1 MRAVTYSGAGGND
14 VVAVQERPTPE
25 PVGEE
30 VLVRIR
36 YAGINPADVMQR
48 EGKYP
53 APPGAPQDIPGLE
66 ISGEVVSCGERV
78 QRWSPGDRVFGLLAG
93 GGLADHAIVH
103 QSAVVRVPDNLDDR
117 EAAAVPQAFIT
128 AHDAIRSQA
137 GLTMGETLLVQGA
150 TGGVGTAAIQIA
162 LAAGARVLGVTRS
175 DDGRQ
180 LVSEL
185 GAEPINDADVAT
197 EVAEATDGRGADVI
211 LELIGAP
218 HFPANLDAL
227 APKGR
232 IIVVGV
238 GGGAVTEVALMGLM
252 LKRATLRGTVL
263 RGRSTEEKALV
274 VSDFAREV
282 LPHLASGAIRP
293 LVDRSFPLAD
303 ITDALDYIAAP
314 GKRGK
319 VLLDLGDA

>member
-1 MRAVTYSGAGGND
+1 MKAVTFTGAGGND
-14 VVAVQERPTPE
+14 VVAVEERPTPE

-48 EGKYP
+48 EGNYP
-53 APPGAPQDIPGLE
+53 PPPGAPQDIPGLE
-66 ISGEVVSCGERV
+66 ISGEVIACGARV

-93 GGLADHAIVH
+93 GGLADHALVH
-103 QSAVVRVPDNLDDR
+103 QSSVTRVPDDLDDR

-150 TGGVGTAAIQIA
+150 TGGVGTAAIQIG
-162 LAAGARVLGVTRS
+162 LATGARVLGVTRS
-175 DDGRQ
+175 DEGRQ
-180 LVSEL
+180 LVTEL
-185 GAEPINDADVAT
+185 GAEAINDDNVAD
-197 EVAEATDGRGADVI
+197 EVGEATQGKGADVI
-211 LELIGAP
+211 LELVGAP

-227 APKGR
+227 AVQGR

-238 GGGAVTEVALMGLM
+238 GGGAATEVALMGLM
-252 LKRATLRGTVL
+252 IKRATLRGTVL
-263 RGRSTEEKALV
+263 RGRSIEEKALV
-274 VSDFAREV
+274 VRGFEREV
-282 LPHLASGAIRP
+282 LPHLASGAMRP
-293 LVDRSFPLAD
+293 LIDRSFALDD
-303 ITDALDYIAAP
+303 IKDAFDYIAAP

>member
-1 MRAVTYSGAGGND
+1 MKAVTFNGAGGND
-14 VVAVQERPTPE
+14 IVAVQDRPTPE

-48 EGKYP
+48 EGNYP
-53 APPGAPQDIPGLE
+53 PPPGAPQDIPGLE
-66 ISGEVVSCGERV
+66 ICGEVIACGERA

-93 GGLADHAIVH
+93 GGLADHAVVH
-103 QSAVVRVPDNLDDR
+103 QGSVTRVPDVLDER

-137 GLTMGETLLVQGA
+137 GLTMGETLLVHGA
-150 TGGVGTAAIQIA
+150 TGGVGTAAIQIG
-162 LAAGARVLGVTRS
+162 LTTGARVLGVTRS
-175 DDGRQ
+175 DEGRS
-180 LVSEL
+180 LVTEL
-185 GAEPINDADVAT
+185 GAQPIDDANFAA
-197 EVAEATDGRGADVI
+197 EVGEATQGKGADVI

-218 HFPANLDAL
+218 HFPGNLEAL
-227 APKGR
+227 AVKGR

-238 GGGAVTEVALMGLM
+238 GGGASTEVALMGLM
-252 LKRATLRGTVL
+252 IKRATLRGTVL
-263 RGRSTEEKALV
+263 RGRSIEEKALV
-274 VSDFAREV
+274 VQAFEREV
-282 LPHLASGAIRP
+282 LPHIASGAMRP
-293 LVDRSFPLAD
+293 LVDRTFPVND
-303 ITDALDYIAAP
+303 ITEAFDYIAAP